1 MKQRNSVIP
10 ASYLILE
17 KENKVLLIRRF
28 NTGYADGKYTLPS
41 GHVDENESVT
51 NSIIRETEEE
61 VGVIVKKENL
71 EFVKVLYR
79 KKDENSNK
87 NEQRVDFFFKT
98 NSWIGKPTNM
108 EPHKCDDVQWFSIDN
123 IPNNCLDYV
132 KEVILNK
139 NKKFREVGY

>member
-1 MKQRNSVIP
+1 MKQRNSVIR